1 LVQRSA
7 FALFGDFARLVKHMR
22 FPAQPRESL
31 HFRAST
37 RTIVKR
43 FFSRRAAG
51 SAEHRRRREGITDQG
66 ARMFDGVLKVGDG
79 RGFIV
84 KHRPYL
90 GHEERIISQRRIACR
105 TCRRRIRLAISRN
118 RPIKGYSVRSAASLR
133 HGQRACSLTR
143 SRILPH
149 LVRRTIKTFAT
160 KPMPITSYSTR
171 WKRGRLP
178 MRPHKDLNC

>member
-1 LVQRSA
+1 
-7 FALFGDFARLVKHMR
+7 MR
-22 FPAQPRESL
+22 FPAQTRESL

-43 FFSRRAAG
+43 LFARRAAG
-51 SAEHRRRREGITDQG
+51 SAEHRRRRARITDQG
-66 ARMFDGVLKVGDG
+66 ARMSDGVLKVGDG

-84 KHRPYL
+84 KHHPYL
-90 GHEERIISQRRIACR
+90 GHEERIISRRRIACC
-105 TCRRRIRLAISRN
+105 TCRRIRLAISRK
-118 RPIKGYSVRSAASLR
+118 RPIKGYSVHSAASLGY
-133 HGQRACSLTR
+133 GQRACSLTR

-149 LVRRTIKTFAT
+149 LVRRTIKTFTT